1 MPIFKKDIFE
11 DIFAIYQRLNQIF
24 DERLA
29 RTKKE
34 FKSGE
39 ESSSWIPPVDIYED
53 DSYFYVTAEL
63 PGFEKDDIHIKVKE
77 NVLILQGRRDLNS
90 PDEIG
95 ANYHRIETNFG
106 SFLRT
111 FTLPEPIDK
120 EKIQA
125 TYINGVLEIKLPKVK
140 APDSV
145 KIKIE

>member
-1 MPIFKKDIFE
+1 MLIFKKDIFE

-39 ESSSWIPPVDIYED
+39 ESGSWTPPVDIYED
-53 DSYFYVTAEL
+53 DLYFLVTAEL

-77 NVLILQGRRDLNS
+77 NVLILQGRRNLNS
-90 PDEIG
+90 PEEIS

-125 TYINGVLEIKLPKVK
+125 TYTNGVLEIKLPKAK
-140 APDSV
+140 ASDAI